1 MRSWIFPGGTS
12 NETRDG
18 VRLAEAPPA
27 AAAAAGAVEAS
38 VTSGTFPRND
48 GEPSGAI
55 AISDTR
61 AGSSRGRSPGDLGS
75 GSQTKVTRVLP
86 FSPRDMP
93 THERTT
99 VAPDGRTTALAI
111 ATSTGL
117 GAAGLAGAVA

>member
-12 NETRDG
+12 KLTRDG
-18 VRLAEAPPA
+18 PRAADVPPA
-27 AAAAAGAVEAS
+27 AAAGAADAS
-38 VTSGTFPRND
+38 AASGTLPRND

-75 GSQTKVTRVLP
+75 GSQMNVTRVLP

-93 THERTT
+93 THERITL
-99 VAPDGRTTALAI
+99 AREGRTTALVI
-111 ATSTGL
+111 AASTGFGT
-117 GAAGLAGAVA
+117 GA